1 MTDIGTPFEIAPR
14 VYFGPASHTWHA
26 HTMTPFTHVVNCDSV
41 PTSTGPPGRA
51 KRVLFLKS
59 DDDEMFP
66 ILERH
71 YPTLRAFIDE
81 ALSSDPKAQVYI
93 HCHAGVNRS
102 AALAC
107 AYACEVLGEPAAA
120 LVDHVRR
127 ATRRLILTNEAF
139 YRALCQH
146 FPHK

>member
-14 VYFGPASHTWHA
+14 VYFGPASHTWSVD
-26 HTMTPFTHVVNCDSV
+26 TMAPFTHVVNCDSI

-51 KRVLFLKS
+51 KCFLFLKS
-59 DDDEMFP
+59 DDSETFP

-71 YPTLRAFIDE
+71 YPTLRTFIVE
-81 ALSSDPKAQVYI
+81 ALASGSSNRVYI

-107 AYACEVLGEPAAA
+107 AYACDILGE
-120 LVDHVRR
+120 R
-127 ATRRLILTNEAF
+127 APRHPTSDSD
-139 YRALCQH
+139 
-146 FPHK
+146 K

>member
-1 MTDIGTPFEIAPR
+1 MTEPFEIAPR

-26 HTMTPFTHVVNCDSV
+26 QVMSPFTHVVNCDYV

-51 KRVLFLKS
+51 KRFLFLKS
-59 DDDEMFP
+59 DDSETFP
-66 ILERH
+66 ILDRH
-71 YPTLRAFIDE
+71 YPTLWSYINE
-81 ALSSDPKAQVYI
+81 ALAFGPTTRVYI

-107 AYACEVLGEPAAA
+107 AYACDVLGEPAAA

-127 ATRRLILTNEAF
+127 ATRRLILTNDAF
-139 YRALCQH
+139 YRTLCEQ
-146 FPHK
+146 FPRKE